1 MVFLV
6 NQVGYHVS
14 FKNKIENE
22 KKKKIKNKKK

>member
-14 FKNKIENE
+14 FKKKIENE
-22 KKKKIKNKKK
+22 KIKIKKIKK